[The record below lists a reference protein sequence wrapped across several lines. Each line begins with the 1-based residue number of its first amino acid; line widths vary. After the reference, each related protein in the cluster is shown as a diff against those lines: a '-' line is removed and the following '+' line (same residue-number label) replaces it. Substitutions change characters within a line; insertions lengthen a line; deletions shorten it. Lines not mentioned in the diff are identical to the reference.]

1 MPARWER
8 SAPLRIL
15 AGALLLLMA
24 VLAGGS
30 ALRESV
36 TIDEVAHIGAAVSYL
51 QRLDVRFN
59 GEHPPLP
66 KIIAALPLVLRG
78 VKADYSSAPWQRAAD
93 RHMAQ
98 WVFGEWVL
106 ERWNAPQTVLLWTR
120 LPMLAL
126 TLALGWTV
134 FVIGRRLGGDWGGL
148 LSLTAY
154 ATSPTFLS
162 FGPLVV
168 TDVSVA
174 LFSLLTLWTF
184 ANLWRNPDTPLPSE
198 HLSPP
203 EHLSE
208 PRPEGAVKGRF
219 TTHSP
224 RRRVIQ
230 FGSALACAIL
240 SKFTAGILL
249 LAFVAV
255 TLSLRWKPLPNL
267 DKEARRIRL
276 RATAQGILLAAAI
289 VYAVYLVLSW
299 NQPTDELDYLGAG
312 PIALFS
318 RRLLM
323 PVWLCLRGVLALL
336 SNASRPAFLL
346 GRTYPHGVWFYFPVL
361 FALKS
366 TPGFLGLLLLAALF
380 ALRRWRALGHPLHW
394 RVLTIGFAAF
404 TAFCLLSRVN
414 IGLRHFTVP
423 MILLMVGISAL
434 PPLMGSSRVAASLA
448 ALCAASCVVSAIAA
462 YPYYFPYLN
471 VFGGGRPPY
480 QLMGDSNIDWHQA
493 LPEVRS
499 FAERHNLTQLRL
511 DDYGLSDPVASVPQ
525 AVAWNCASP
534 SPADAGH
541 WAVVSGNM
549 FLDFATARGSRT
561 ALSNPSEAAAC
572 TPFGSRIRFPRM
584 PTPAPRLP
592 RMLLAPCIGKRCA
605 IRPAPP
611 NSSTNS
617 RLVPTRSRPTR
628 CDSLG

>member
-1 MPARWER
+1 MEPAKLKEKYGDRLTFWGGGVDTQKTLPFGTPAEVREQVLRALRDLRPGRRLCLQRDPQRAGAAPRSPTSSPCSTPSTSSTVPARWER

-106 ERWNAPQTVLLWTR
+106 ERWNDPQTVLLWTR

-154 ATSPTFLS
+154 ATSPTFLA

-230 FGSALACAIL
+230 FGAALACAIL

-267 DKEARRIRL
+267 DKEARRTRL

-299 NQPTDELDYLGAG
+299 NQPT
-312 PIALFS
+312 
-318 RRLLM
+318 R
-323 PVWLCLRGVLALL
+323 
-336 SNASRPAFLL
+336 
-346 GRTYPHGVWFYFPVL
+346 
-361 FALKS
+361 
-366 TPGFLGLLLLAALF
+366 
-380 ALRRWRALGHPLHW
+380 
-394 RVLTIGFAAF
+394 
-404 TAFCLLSRVN
+404 
-414 IGLRHFTVP
+414 
-423 MILLMVGISAL
+423 
-434 PPLMGSSRVAASLA
+434 
-448 ALCAASCVVSAIAA
+448 
-462 YPYYFPYLN
+462 
-471 VFGGGRPPY
+471 
-480 QLMGDSNIDWHQA
+480 
-493 LPEVRS
+493 
-499 FAERHNLTQLRL
+499 
-511 DDYGLSDPVASVPQ
+511 
-525 AVAWNCASP
+525 
-534 SPADAGH
+534 
-541 WAVVSGNM
+541 
-549 FLDFATARGSRT
+549 
-561 ALSNPSEAAAC
+561 
-572 TPFGSRIRFPRM
+572 
-584 PTPAPRLP
+584 
-592 RMLLAPCIGKRCA
+592 
-605 IRPAPP
+605 
-611 NSSTNS
+611 
-617 RLVPTRSRPTR
+617 
-628 CDSLG
+628 